1 MKKIFDTGQPWL
13 LLLCLTAALF
23 ALSGCAAPKPAA
35 PTAEEAMKAGILDGA
50 IAAAKAPLFKL
61 TCPVT
66 GCILGSLE
74 VGNPAGAGQMAEVV
88 KVAMTPQPSEA
99 SQNFRAVVGVLGQV
113 GGYGVIGAAASNIT
127 GKLIG
132 GYTAGFSS
140 NTAIAGA
147 GFDAAGKV
155 ATLIPQVP
163 VAVPPALPTTSIV
176 VSGSGPTNIG
186 SGSLLNSSQNPTN
199 PVPKVCVAVPAT
211 ATTPASMNCT

>member
-1 MKKIFDTGQPWL
+1 MLKFLAPGRPWL
-13 LLLCLTAALF
+13 IMACLIAALF
-23 ALSGCAAPKPAA
+23 ALAGCTTPKPATA
-35 PTAEEAMKAGILDGA
+35 TAEETMKAGILDGA

-127 GKLIG
+127 GKLIN
-132 GYTAGFSS
+132 GYTAGFAS

-155 ATLIPQVP
+155 ATLIPQAP
-163 VAVPPALPTTSIV
+163 VATPPALPTTSIV

-199 PVPKVCVAVPAT
+199 PAPKVCVAIPAT
-211 ATTPASMNCT
+211 ATVPASVSCT